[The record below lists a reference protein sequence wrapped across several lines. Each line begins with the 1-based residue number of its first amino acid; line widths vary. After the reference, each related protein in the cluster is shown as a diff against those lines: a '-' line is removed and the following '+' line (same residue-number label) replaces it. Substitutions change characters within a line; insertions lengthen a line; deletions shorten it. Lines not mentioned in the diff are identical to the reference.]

1 MYLQGLDEK
10 RPSIILEDHNWID
23 ICDGFLWRTFS
34 QRTQELLRL
43 HKKQK

>member
-23 ICDGFLWRTFS
+23 TSEGFLWRTFS
-34 QRTQELLRL
+34 QRTQELLWL
-43 HKKQK
+43 HKK